1 MTQQEKDRLH
11 IQKQNRRFR
20 KLILRTLYPLM
31 GALILASPL
40 LFFGIM
46 MRCAT
51 PSEPITVTYSDCRW
65 EGGRHRSLVLYTADG
80 KQWMLTRHLRQ
91 NFYQDVKDGLLVPGD
106 RLSITWYPWVLRNA
120 VATLACD
127 GKTYGDLDGWQ
138 LQVRKDAN
146 TLFCF
151 SAGLFVAGIAF
162 CAVIWYCE
170 RKELAEIRRL
180 KRKYRT
186 RLAESSGEDFEER
199 T

>member
-1 MTQQEKDRLH
+1 MKKTGKGGEIVTQQEKDRLH
-11 IQKQNRRFR
+11 IQKQKRRFR
-20 KLILRTLYPLM
+20 KLILSTLYPLI

-40 LFFGIM
+40 LIFGIM

-91 NFYQDVKDGLLVPGD
+91 NFYQDAKDGLLVPGD

-127 GKTYGDLDGWQ
+127 GRTYGDLKAGSSRCGRTPMRCSAFLPGCLWQ
-138 LQVRKDAN
+138 GSP
-146 TLFCF
+146 
-151 SAGLFVAGIAF
+151 SA
-162 CAVIWYCE
+162 
-170 RKELAEIRRL
+170 R
-180 KRKYRT
+180 
-186 RLAESSGEDFEER
+186 
-199 T
+199 